1 MVMASEK
8 KLNFSTIFI
17 IFFVEQGSSYN
28 FVNSVNSQK
37 CLGLHLRK
45 VQFFFM
51 VTCQQKHS
59 NGNLVGKR
67 GDRGD

>member
-17 IFFVEQGSSYN
+17 IFFAEQGSSYN
-28 FVNSVNSQK
+28 SVNSINSQK
-37 CLGLHLRK
+37 CFGLHLQK
-45 VQFFFM
+45 VQIFFM